1 MKSLRRFVNPVIAFI
16 VIQVAW
22 VLVVVCWVAWF
33 LKSHRKLLVLAERYH
48 PELLQSRLDWLL
60 LVEGL
65 ILLGVILAGVYVIF
79 VYWRRQ
85 ANLYLAH
92 RNFLSQ
98 VSHELKSPLASLQ
111 LHLETIRLRQP
122 DPERLAG
129 FLDTMLQD
137 TGRLRSLVDN
147 LLAANRLEQRWPGLD
162 LRPGDL
168 SQRVARFLQ
177 QQRPGLPPDTDLE
190 VDITPDL
197 WARFEPAALETALR
211 NLLENAVLYS
221 DGPARIQVDLHG
233 DREHCHLVVRDQ
245 GRGIDPKEQKKVF
258 RMFYRGRRNGES
270 LPGSGLGLFIVR
282 AIVWRHK
289 GQIWL
294 QSEGPGRGTAVHIRL
309 PRLTAP
315 KQEQFI

>member
-16 VIQVAW
+16 VIQLAW

-33 LKSHRKLLVLAERYH
+33 LKSHHKLLTLAERYH

-111 LHLETIRLRQP
+111 LHLETIRLRRP
-122 DPERLAG
+122 APERLAG

-137 TGRLRSLVDN
+137 TGRLRNLVDN

-168 SQRVARFLQ
+168 SQQIIRFLQ
-177 QQRPGLPPDTDLE
+177 QQRPGLPPETNLQI
-190 VDITPDL
+190 DITPNL
-197 WARFEPAALETALR
+197 WARFEPASLETALR

-221 DGPARIQVDLHG
+221 DDPARIQVDLHG
-233 DREHCHLVVRDQ
+233 DREHCHLVFRDQ
-245 GRGIDPKEQKKVF
+245 GRGIDLKEQKKVF

-294 QSEGPGRGTAVHIRL
+294 KSGGPGRGTAVHIRL
-309 PRLTAP
+309 PRLTTP
-315 KQEQFI
+315 EQEHSA